1 MTTAITTGV
10 RNALNN
16 LQSVST
22 DSQVSQQR
30 LATGR
35 KVNTATD
42 NAVNYFSNISLNSRA
57 DQFTGLL
64 DGMSNAVQ
72 TINSASKGID
82 SITSLIKSA
91 QSTVKQMQAEA
102 TANRPTKTGTALSVA
117 SEATATGTSLKDT
130 TLNKLIGG
138 AAAVA
143 ATSSAARQPASALAR
158 GDLADHRFGKTPPTH
173 RTR

>member
-1 MTTAITTGV
+1 MSTAITTGV

-82 SITSLIKSA
+82 SITTLIKSA

-102 TANRPTKTGTALSVA
+102 T
-117 SEATATGTSLKDT
+117 
-130 TLNKLIGG
+130 
-138 AAAVA
+138 
-143 ATSSAARQPASALAR
+143 
-158 GDLADHRFGKTPPTH
+158 
-173 RTR
+173 